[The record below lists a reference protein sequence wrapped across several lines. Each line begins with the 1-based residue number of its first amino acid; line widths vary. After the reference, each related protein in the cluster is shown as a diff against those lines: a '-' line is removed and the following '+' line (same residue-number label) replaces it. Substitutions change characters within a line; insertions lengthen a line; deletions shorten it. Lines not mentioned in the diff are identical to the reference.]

1 MPSELKFYENTIDP
15 TLLHRV
21 CTAGGSH
28 LLLFI
33 LKNEL
38 KFPLTKEYLA
48 DVIILFIFYYI
59 YVIGV

>member
-1 MPSELKFYENTIDP
+1 MPSELIFSKNAVNP

-33 LKNEL
+33 LENEL
-38 KFPLTKEYLA
+38 ELPLTREYLTNV
-48 DVIILFIFYYI
+48 VII
-59 YVIGV
+59 